1 MRQDG
6 PHHDEAAKLRSNL
19 LTIALDALMM
29 LYINGPSMEQVV
41 QLVAADKDPAMA
53 SSPTVNLLELCK
65 KALTKWK
72 EQKARCPERSHP
84 GVSRARRAAAR
95 NLPAHHND
103 NGDAHTFSVL
113 VGADSGRACHSGGV
127 ECGG

>member
-1 MRQDG
+1 MG
-6 PHHDEAAKLRSNL
+6 LIMTKLRSNL
-19 LTIALDALMM
+19 LTITLDALMM

-84 GVSRARRAAAR
+84 GVSRARKAAAR
-95 NLPAHHND
+95 NV
-103 NGDAHTFSVL
+103 F
-113 VGADSGRACHSGGV
+113 
-127 ECGG
+127 CGSIFIDRTSPKDTAS